1 MAPLPQINAQSSDKK
16 RYIKANEGRHTIA
29 KRLSTSNVIFFFYE
43 ALTNVTIR
51 AI

>member
-1 MAPLPQINAQSSDKK
+1 MVPLPQINAQSSDEH
-16 RYIKANEGRHTIA
+16 YIKANEGRHTIA
-29 KRLSTSNVIFFFYE
+29 KRLSTSNMIFFFYE